1 MKKIKQQA
9 IYLGIMLLVGIT
21 MVVIAYTGELNSMM
35 AGMGTGLVAVCT
47 INLFRLRSIAKDPQR
62 VRQMEIAQHEERSL
76 FISNLAAKATIV
88 TTIGLEYVVML
99 VMVFLRKDEMASAL
113 GFLVCGQLL
122 VYVFFSKYYSKKY

>member
-9 IYLGIMLLVGIT
+9 IYLGAMLLVGIT

-35 AGMGTGLVAVCT
+35 AGMGTALVTVCA
-47 INLFRLRSIAKDPQR
+47 INLIRLRNIAKDPQR
-62 VRQMEIAQHEERSL
+62 VRQMEIAQHEERNL
-76 FISNLAAKATIV
+76 FISNLAAKAAMV

-99 VMVFLRKDEMASAL
+99 VMVFLQKDEIASAL

-122 VYVFFSKYYSKKY
+122 IYVFFSKYYSKKY

>member
-9 IYLGIMLLVGIT
+9 IYLGAMLLVGIT
-21 MVVIAYTGELNSMM
+21 MVVIAYTSDLNSMM
-35 AGMGTGLVAVCT
+35 AGMGTALVTVCA
-47 INLFRLRSIAKDPQR
+47 INLIRLRNIAKDPQR

-76 FISNLAAKATIV
+76 FISNLAAKAAMV
-88 TTIGLEYVVML
+88 TTIGLEYAVML

-122 VYVFFSKYYSKKY
+122 IYIFFSKYYSKKY